1 MYYTQK
7 NDKIVEKG
15 KTEGEIKRIMRD
27 FAGGWKTGKRRNR
40 SENDAK
46 KYADPMKGRRREIC
60 GNYLRYG
67 IIFMVWC
74 ILILTAVQVDKEYHN
89 QSGGFFAGLV
99 AYFVKLGHV
108 WRIDYGF
115 LYDALGGY
123 SGILLAVMGM
133 IVTGWLSLS
142 DRLEKAVYGIRRREL
157 FANGQIGKC
166 LVDSFIGVFSTPAW
180 MAYVLIRKYCFAAYF
195 IMGLIFVQFL
205 VSDMLL
211 ATTYNRSHD
220 YIRLC
225 KKIAYSLR
233 RSDGEE
239 GFEAFD
245 ELLDRIEGSMEEKT
259 DWKEVNALFLSC
271 IKDAEKR
278 GQQELYRISR
288 DFLTTV
294 YAKRNR
300 ERMIGLALAYAQEIN
315 QGYRLGDDEKTQLVY
330 WVVLDCIYQNCTE
343 EQIACCIDKL
353 RDVFLLGK
361 GAGHGWMNLSI
372 VWAEEIFAMVALQTE
387 CWLQENDSRQR
398 SFGESFAKIIRLG
411 AAVYRSQER
420 SERLG
425 GFINVRQ
432 DVLRDGDNTMKRC
445 FKRLQESYLAEKQ
458 PQYIGSLLWS
468 VAERYQ

>member
-1 MYYTQK
+1 
-7 NDKIVEKG
+7 
-15 KTEGEIKRIMRD
+15 
-27 FAGGWKTGKRRNR
+27 
-40 SENDAK
+40 
-46 KYADPMKGRRREIC
+46 
-60 GNYLRYG
+60 
-67 IIFMVWC
+67 MVWC
-74 ILILTAVQVDKEYHN
+74 ILILIAVQVDKEYYS
-89 QSGGFFAGLV
+89 QSGGCFAGLV
-99 AYFVKLGHV
+99 ACFVELGHG
-108 WRIDYGF
+108 WGINYGF

-157 FANGQIGKC
+157 FANGQLGKC

-205 VSDMLL
+205 VSNVLL

-225 KKIAYSLR
+225 KKITYSLR
-233 RSDGEE
+233 RFDGEE

-245 ELLDRIEGSMEEKT
+245 ELMDRIERSMGENT

-271 IKDAEKR
+271 VKDAENR
-278 GQQELYRISR
+278 EQQELYRISR

-300 ERMIGLALAYAQEIN
+300 ERMVGLALAYVQEIN
-315 QGYRLGDDEKTQLVY
+315 EGYRLGDDEKTKLVY
-330 WVVLDCIYQNCTE
+330 WVVLDCIYHNCTE
-343 EQIACCIDKL
+343 EQIACCADKL
-353 RDVFLLGK
+353 LDVFLFSK
-361 GAGHGWMNLSI
+361 VSSHGWVNLSI
-372 VWAEEIFAMVALQTE
+372 AWAEEIFAMVALQTE
-387 CWLQENDSRQR
+387 CWLQANDSRQR
-398 SFGESFAKIIRLG
+398 SFGENFSKFIRLG
-411 AAVYRSQER
+411 AAVYTSEKR
-420 SERLG
+420 SEWLW

-432 DVLRDGDNTMKRC
+432 DVLRDGDSTMVRC
-445 FKRLQESYLAEKQ
+445 FKRLQESYMAEEH
-458 PQYIGSLLWS
+458 PQYIGSLLWN